1 MTGSAQ
7 VQTPPN
13 GPGASASRSRLP
25 AGVALGYVGVVANRI
40 GAVIT
45 PPRICVK
52 STEESSPA
60 EAIAVELAIVTAVE
74 PAIVTAVEPAIVIA
88 VEPASVKSTAVKSI
102 AVEPALAME
111 PAAPA
116 MRPSIGEIWLA
127 ERGSAQQSS
136 CKESGRPTYPA
147 PWCVLT

>member
-74 PAIVTAVEPAIVIA
+74 PAIVIA

-147 PWCVLT
+147 PWFVLT